1 MHCLYQPQVTQGVSA
16 GPQATKGWQ
25 GSDRSRGSLSSVP
38 DNVVTAKDPYTSTAP
53 KYVVPIWSDMN
64 EVDPL
69 HDPDPIRDK
78 QLDRECDPFSGR
90 GWRNMAA
97 ILLLCFGLIVLFAG
111 YPVLT
116 WFTRYHSSII
126 LGYNLGGINGSGQ
139 VPTLPNLPG

>member
-1 MHCLYQPQVTQGVSA
+1 MHCLYQPQVTQGVRA

-69 HDPDPIRDK
+69 HDPDPIREKQWICTIGQRATWNGITLK
-78 QLDRECDPFSGR
+78 QL
-90 GWRNMAA
+90 
-97 ILLLCFGLIVLFAG
+97 LLQEGTLSSRCSKRRTTTLI
-111 YPVLT
+111 
-116 WFTRYHSSII
+116 S
-126 LGYNLGGINGSGQ
+126 NQ
-139 VPTLPNLPG
+139 E